1 MSFENELIEIQIICQ
16 VQLQEIHHA
25 ERRPAGGAALAFRP
39 PLAHRGQGRRSKNQM
54 THQNTKNW
62 VDKT

>member
-39 PLAHRGQGRRSKNQM
+39 PLAHRGQGRGSKN
-54 THQNTKNW
+54 
-62 VDKT
+62 